1 MDQGI
6 VSDELA
12 RTRLTQLLDR
22 YIGRCTPELFL
33 AYRPDVLPY
42 PQPPSTTPTYTLAG
56 IIGFVGDLSGT
67 LLIGAT
73 PSVVSACHPFR
84 EKQALTERMQ
94 LDWIGELANQMLG
107 RLKTRLSVHGLEIRF
122 SAPISLAGERMRH
135 VGAAG
140 STFRASFVYGTD
152 TVDVWVDAEI
162 KETVIN
168 SEAFYDDSREG
179 DGDEGAVVFL

>member
-1 MDQGI
+1 M
-6 VSDELA
+6 SDELA
-12 RTRLTQLLDR
+12 RQRLTQLLDR

-33 AYRPDVLPY
+33 AYRPDVLPHAK
-42 PQPPSTTPTYTLAG
+42 PPSHTPTYTLAG

-73 PSVVSACHPFR
+73 PAVVSACHPMR
-84 EKQALTERMQ
+84 EKQVLTERMQ
-94 LDWIGELANQMLG
+94 LDWVGELANQMLG
-107 RLKTRLSVHGLEIRF
+107 RLKTRLGAHGLEIRF

-140 STFRASFVYGTD
+140 ATFRASFYYGPD
-152 TVDVWVDAEI
+152 TVDVWVDADI
-162 KETVIN
+162 KDSVVN
-168 SEAFYDDSREG
+168 SEIFYDESRDG